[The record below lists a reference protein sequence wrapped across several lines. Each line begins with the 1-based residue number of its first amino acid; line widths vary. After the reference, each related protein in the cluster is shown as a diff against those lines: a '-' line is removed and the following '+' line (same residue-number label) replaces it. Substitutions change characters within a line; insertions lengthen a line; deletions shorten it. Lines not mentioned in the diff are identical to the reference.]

1 MSRRLRFYVAL
12 VIFAAVGLL
21 GFSIPH
27 DLASR
32 WPHYLAWVAVC
43 VFSETLWLH
52 TLSGEGTLSMASVA
66 NLATAMLWG
75 RESAMWI
82 TAVSSLLAELIVQR
96 KPWIRAAFNSA
107 QIAIT
112 LWVACAVF
120 VTLGGPAGGLEA
132 AGTLRVPDAPGGAL
146 EALKLALP
154 MLGLFAGYLLVNR
167 ALVAGAVAWST
178 DRAYPSVLREDYFYP
193 ERLLDDAASFF
204 LSPLMVI
211 SYQAVG
217 YVGLVLFYAP
227 LRMIL
232 ESTRRQTEI
241 RNAQRQLIHRERMAA
256 KGEMAAEI
264 AHELRN
270 LLAII
275 SARAQM
281 LVRDAGRKVFDNV
294 PRHAEI
300 VLEQAG
306 HMEALASGLV
316 EFSRAELSIEKVNLK
331 TLLERSVEFVRSQH
345 RFDGVEWDLKLGEPL
360 PELMADPGQLHQVFL
375 NLFLNAA
382 DAMREAGSPRKV
394 IGVAGSV
401 DERAK
406 VIRIDVSDT
415 GPGIPPENRARIFE
429 PSFTTKRGG
438 HGFGLSTSY
447 RIITNHGGRIVA
459 ECPPGGGTTFHI
471 TLPHDRSG
479 SAT

>member
-1 MSRRLRFYVAL
+1 LSQRLRLYVAL
-12 VIFAAVGLL
+12 VILAAIVLL
-21 GFSIPH
+21 GWSVPH

-43 VFSETLWLH
+43 VFSETLWLN
-52 TLSGEGTLSMASVA
+52 TLSGAGTLSMASVA
-66 NLATAMLWG
+66 NLATAILWG
-75 RESAMWI
+75 REPAMWI

-96 KPWIRAAFNSA
+96 KPWIRAAFNAA
-107 QIAIT
+107 QIALT
-112 LWVACAVF
+112 LCVAGAVF
-120 VTLGGPAGGLEA
+120 TILGGPRAGLESA
-132 AGTLRVPDAPGGAL
+132 VPPAGAL
-146 EALKLALP
+146 EALRLAPP
-154 MLGLFAGYLLVNR
+154 MLGLFAAYLIVNR
-167 ALVAGAVAWST
+167 ALVAVAVAWST
-178 DRAYPSVLREDYFYP
+178 DRSYFAVLREDYFYA

-211 SYQAVG
+211 SYKGVG
-217 YVGLVLFYAP
+217 YIGLVLFYAP

-270 LLAII
+270 LLSII

-281 LVRDAGRKVFDNV
+281 LVRDAARKVFDNV

-316 EFSRAELSIEKVNLK
+316 EFSRAELSIERVNLN
-331 TLLERSVEFVRSQH
+331 TLLERSVEFVRAQA
-345 RFDGVEWDLKLGEPL
+345 RFDGVVWDLALGEPL

-382 DAMREAGSPRKV
+382 DAMKEAGSPRKV
-394 IGVAGSV
+394 IRVACASDGSARVVRV
-401 DERAK
+401 D
-406 VIRIDVSDT
+406 ISDT

-471 TLPHDRSG
+471 TLPHDRAGG
-479 SAT
+479 SS

>member
-1 MSRRLRFYVAL
+1 MSVRLRLYVAL
-12 VIFAAVGLL
+12 VILAAIVLL
-21 GFSIPH
+21 GIAMPDDFAI
-27 DLASR
+27 R
-32 WPHYLAWVAVC
+32 WPHYLAWVLVC
-43 VFSETLWLH
+43 VFSETLWLN
-52 TLSGEGTLSMASVA
+52 TLSGAGTLSMASIA
-66 NLATAMLWG
+66 NLATAILWG
-75 RESAMWI
+75 QEAAMWI
-82 TAVSSLLAELIVQR
+82 TAVSSLLAELLVQR
-96 KPWIRAAFNSA
+96 KPWVRAAFNAA

-112 LWVACAVF
+112 LWVASAVF
-120 VTLGGPAGGLEA
+120 AMLGGPAAGLESA
-132 AGTLRVPDAPGGAL
+132 GAPAGTPA
-146 EALKLALP
+146 ALKLALP

-167 ALVAGAVAWST
+167 ALVAVAVAWST
-178 DRAYPSVLREDYFYP
+178 ERSYLAVLREDYFYA
-193 ERLLDDAASFF
+193 ERILDDAASFF

-211 SYQAVG
+211 SYKAVG
-217 YVGLVLFYAP
+217 YPGLILFYAP

-241 RNAQRQLIHRERMAA
+241 RTAQQQLIHRERMAA

-270 LLAII
+270 LLGVI

-281 LVRDAGRKVFDNV
+281 LMRDAARKVFDNV

-316 EFSRAELSIEKVNLK
+316 EFSRAELSIERVKLNALI
-331 TLLERSVEFVRSQH
+331 ERSVEFVRTQS
-345 RFDGVEWDLKLGEPL
+345 RFNGVEWDLSLGVPL
-360 PELMADPGQLHQVFL
+360 PELLADPGQLHQVLL

-382 DAMREAGSPRKV
+382 DAMNDAASPRKAIRV
-394 IGVAGSV
+394 TGSW
-401 DERAK
+401 DERAGL
-406 VIRIDVSDT
+406 VRISVTDS

-459 ECPPGGGTTFHI
+459 ECPPGEGTTFHI
-471 TLPHDRSG
+471 TLPQDHAGRPS
-479 SAT
+479 

>member
-1 MSRRLRFYVAL
+1 MSARLRLYVAL
-12 VIFAAVGLL
+12 VILSAVVLL
-21 GFSIPH
+21 GFQVPH
-27 DLASR
+27 DLATR
-32 WPHYLAWVAVC
+32 WPHYVAWVLVC
-43 VFSETLWLH
+43 VLSETLWLN
-52 TLSGEGTLSMASVA
+52 TLSGAGTLSMASIA
-66 NLATAMLWG
+66 NLATAILWG
-75 RESAMWI
+75 PVPAMWI
-82 TAVSSLLAELIVQR
+82 TAASSLLAELIVQR
-96 KPWIRAAFNSA
+96 KPWIRAAFNAA
-107 QIAIT
+107 QITIT
-112 LWVACAVF
+112 MWVAGSVF
-120 VTLGGPAGGLEA
+120 ALLGGPARGLESPLIPT
-132 AGTLRVPDAPGGAL
+132 GPL
-146 EALKLALP
+146 EALRIAVP
-154 MLGLFAGYLLVNR
+154 MVGLFAGYLLVNR
-167 ALVAGAVAWST
+167 ALVAVAVAWST
-178 DRAYPSVLREDYFYP
+178 ERRYFAVLRQDYFYA

-211 SYQAVG
+211 SYKGVG
-217 YVGLVLFYAP
+217 YPGLILFYAP

-241 RNAQRQLIHRERMAA
+241 RTAQQQLIHRERMAA

-281 LVRDAGRKVFDNV
+281 LVKDAARKSYDNV

-316 EFSRAELSIEKVNLK
+316 EFSRAELSIERLNLN
-331 TLLERSVEFVRSQH
+331 TLVGRSVEFVRAQS
-345 RFDGVEWDLKLGEPL
+345 RFDGVVWEMRLGDAL
-360 PELMADPGQLHQVFL
+360 PELMGDPGQLHQVFL

-382 DAMREAGSPRKV
+382 DAMNDAKSARKV
-394 IGVAGSV
+394 IRVETSL
-401 DERAK
+401 DEKAK
-406 VIRIDVSDT
+406 VVRLDIADT
-415 GPGIPPENRARIFE
+415 GPGIPAENRGRIFE

-447 RIITNHGGRIVA
+447 RIITNHGGRIAA

-471 TLPHDRSG
+471 TLPHDRG
-479 SAT
+479 ERPR

>member
-1 MSRRLRFYVAL
+1 MSLRLRLYVAL
-12 VIFAAVGLL
+12 VILSAVVLL

-32 WPHYLAWVAVC
+32 WPHLIAWVLVC
-43 VFSETLWLH
+43 VFSETLWLN
-52 TLSGEGTLSMASVA
+52 TLSGAGTLSMASVA
-66 NLATAMLWG
+66 NLATAILWG

-112 LWVACAVF
+112 LWVAGSVF
-120 VTLGGPAGGLEA
+120 AILGGPAAGLES
-132 AGTLRVPDAPGGAL
+132 AGAPAGAL
-146 EALKLALP
+146 EALRLALP
-154 MLGLFAGYLLVNR
+154 LLGLFTGYLLVNR
-167 ALVAGAVAWST
+167 ALVAVAVAWST
-178 DRAYPSVLREDYFYP
+178 DRSYFAVLREDYFYA

-211 SYQAVG
+211 SYKGVG
-217 YVGLVLFYAP
+217 YVGLILFYAP

-316 EFSRAELSIEKVNLK
+316 EFSRAELSIERVNLNS
-331 TLLERSVEFVRSQH
+331 LLERSVEFVRSQG
-345 RFDGVEWDLKLGEPL
+345 RFDGVVWDLALGEPL

-382 DAMREAGSPRKV
+382 DAMNDAGSPRKV
-394 IGVAGSV
+394 IRVTGSWDQGARLV
-401 DERAK
+401 
-406 VIRIDVSDT
+406 RISVTDS
-415 GPGIPPENRARIFE
+415 GPGIPLENRARIFE
-429 PSFTTKRGG
+429 PSFTTKSGG

-447 RIITNHGGRIVA
+447 RIITNHGGRIVT
-459 ECPPGGGTTFHI
+459 ECPPAGGTTFHI
-471 TLPHDRSG
+471 TLPQDRGG
-479 SAT
+479 SST

>member
-1 MSRRLRFYVAL
+1 MSFRLRLYVTL
-12 VIFAAVGLL
+12 VILLAVVLL
-21 GFSIPH
+21 GVQVPH
-27 DLASR
+27 DLSSR
-32 WPHYLAWVAVC
+32 WPHYAAWVAVC
-43 VFSETLWLH
+43 VLSETLWLN
-52 TLSGEGTLSMASVA
+52 TLSGAGTLSMASIA
-66 NLATAMLWG
+66 NLATAILWG
-75 RESAMWI
+75 PVPAMWI
-82 TAVSSLLAELIVQR
+82 TAVSSLLAELFVQR
-96 KPWIRAAFNSA
+96 KPWIRAGFNAA

-112 LWVACAVF
+112 MWVAGAMF
-120 VTLGGPAGGLEA
+120 ALLGGPARGLESA
-132 AGTLRVPDAPGGAL
+132 ATPADPLQAL
-146 EALKLALP
+146 QFAVP
-154 MLGLFAGYLLVNR
+154 MLGLFAGYLFVNR
-167 ALVAGAVAWST
+167 ALVAVAVAWST
-178 DRAYPSVLREDYFYP
+178 ERRYFAVLRQDYFYA

-211 SYQAVG
+211 SYKGLG
-217 YVGLVLFYAP
+217 YPGLVLFYAP

-241 RNAQRQLIHRERMAA
+241 RTAQQQLIHRERMAA

-270 LLAII
+270 LLSII

-281 LVRDAGRKVFDNV
+281 LVKDAARKSYDNV

-316 EFSRAELSIEKVNLK
+316 EFSRAELSIERLNLN
-331 TLLERSVEFVRSQH
+331 TLVGRSVEFVRTQG
-345 RFDGVEWDLKLGEPL
+345 RFNGVVWEMRLGESL
-360 PELMADPGQLHQVFL
+360 PELMGDPGQLHQVFL

-382 DAMREAGSPRKV
+382 DAMNEAKSERKV
-394 IGVAGSV
+394 IRVETSL
-401 DERAK
+401 DEKSK
-406 VIRIDVSDT
+406 VVRLDIADT

-459 ECPPGGGTTFHI
+459 ECPPGGGTTFRI
-471 TLPHDRSG
+471 TLPYDRG
-479 SAT
+479 ENAR

>member
-1 MSRRLRFYVAL
+1 MSVRLRLYVAL
-12 VIFAAVGLL
+12 VILAAIVLL
-21 GFSIPH
+21 GIAMPDDFAI
-27 DLASR
+27 R
-32 WPHYLAWVAVC
+32 WPHYLAWVLVC
-43 VFSETLWLH
+43 VFSETLWLN
-52 TLSGEGTLSMASVA
+52 TLSGAGTLSMASIA
-66 NLATAMLWG
+66 NLATAILWG
-75 RESAMWI
+75 QEAAMWI
-82 TAVSSLLAELIVQR
+82 TAVSSLLAELLVQR
-96 KPWIRAAFNSA
+96 KPWVRAAFNAA

-112 LWVACAVF
+112 LWVASAVF
-120 VTLGGPAGGLEA
+120 AMLGGPAAGLESAGAPVGTKA
-132 AGTLRVPDAPGGAL
+132 ALG
-146 EALKLALP
+146 LALP

-167 ALVAGAVAWST
+167 ALVAVAVAWST
-178 DRAYPSVLREDYFYP
+178 ERSYIAVLREDYFYA
-193 ERLLDDAASFF
+193 ERMLDDAASFF

-211 SYQAVG
+211 SYKAVG
-217 YVGLVLFYAP
+217 YPGLILFYAP

-241 RNAQRQLIHRERMAA
+241 RTAQQQLIHRERMAA

-270 LLAII
+270 LLGVI

-281 LVRDAGRKVFDNV
+281 LMRDAARKVFDNV

-316 EFSRAELSIEKVNLK
+316 EFSRAELSIERVKPNALI
-331 TLLERSVEFVRSQH
+331 ERAVELVRTQS
-345 RFDGVEWDLKLGEPL
+345 RFHGVEWDLALGVPL
-360 PELMADPGQLHQVFL
+360 PELLADPGQLHQVLL

-382 DAMREAGSPRKV
+382 DAMNDAASPRKV
-394 IGVAGSV
+394 IRVAGSW
-401 DERAK
+401 DERAGL
-406 VIRIDVSDT
+406 VRISVTDS

-429 PSFTTKRGG
+429 PNFTTKPGG

-459 ECPPGGGTTFHI
+459 ECPPGEGTTFHI
-471 TLPHDRSG
+471 TLPQDRAGRPS
-479 SAT
+479 

>member
-1 MSRRLRFYVAL
+1 MSLRLRVYVAL
-12 VIFAAVGLL
+12 VILTALALL
-21 GFSIPH
+21 GFSVPH
-27 DLASR
+27 DFATR
-32 WPHYLAWVAVC
+32 WPHYLAWVGVC
-43 VFSETLWLH
+43 VFSETLWLN
-52 TLSGEGTLSMASVA
+52 TLSGAGTLSMASVA
-66 NLATAMLWG
+66 NLATAILWG
-75 RESAMWI
+75 REPAMWI
-82 TAVSSLLAELIVQR
+82 TAVSSLLAELVVQR
-96 KPWIRAAFNSA
+96 KPWIRAAFNAA

-112 LWVACAVF
+112 LCVAGTVF
-120 VTLGGPAGGLEA
+120 TLLGGPRAGLESA
-132 AGTLRVPDAPGGAL
+132 VPPGAL
-146 EALKLALP
+146 DALRLSLP
-154 MLGLFAGYLLVNR
+154 MLGLFGCYLIVNR
-167 ALVAGAVAWST
+167 ALVAVAVAWST
-178 DRAYPSVLREDYFYP
+178 DRSYPKVLREDYFYA

-211 SYQAVG
+211 SYKGVG
-217 YVGLVLFYAP
+217 YIGLILFYAP

-270 LLAII
+270 LLSII

-316 EFSRAELSIEKVNLK
+316 EFSRAELSIERVNLNS
-331 TLLERSVEFVRSQH
+331 LLERSVEFVRNQA
-345 RFDGVEWDLKLGEPL
+345 RFDGVEWDLKLGQPL

-382 DAMREAGSPRKV
+382 DAMKEAGSPRKRILV
-394 IGVAGSV
+394 TGAFEEGGRVV
-401 DERAK
+401 
-406 VIRIDVSDT
+406 RIDVTDT
-415 GPGIPPENRARIFE
+415 GPGILPENRARIFE

-459 ECPPGGGTTFHI
+459 DSPPGEGTTFRI
-471 TLPHDRSG
+471 TLPVDRGG
-479 SAT
+479 SST

>member
-1 MSRRLRFYVAL
+1 MSSRLRFYVAL
-12 VIFAAVGLL
+12 VILLAVVLL
-21 GFSIPH
+21 GVQVPH
-27 DLASR
+27 DLPGR
-32 WPHYLAWVAVC
+32 WLHYAAWVAVC
-43 VFSETLWLH
+43 VLSETLWLN
-52 TLSGEGTLSMASVA
+52 TLSGAGTLSMASIA
-66 NLATAMLWG
+66 NLATAILWG
-75 RESAMWI
+75 PVPAMWI
-82 TAVSSLLAELIVQR
+82 TAVSSLLAELLVQR
-96 KPWIRAAFNSA
+96 KPWIRAAFNAA

-112 LWVACAVF
+112 MWVAGAVF
-120 VTLGGPAGGLEA
+120 ALLGGPARGLESA
-132 AGTLRVPDAPGGAL
+132 ATPASPF
-146 EALKLALP
+146 EALRFAVP
-154 MLGLFAGYLLVNR
+154 MLGLFAGYLFVNR
-167 ALVAGAVAWST
+167 ALVAVAVAWST
-178 DRAYPSVLREDYFYP
+178 ERRYFAVLRQDYFYA

-211 SYQAVG
+211 SYKGLG
-217 YVGLVLFYAP
+217 YPGLVLFYAP

-241 RNAQRQLIHRERMAA
+241 RTAQQQLIHRERMAA

-270 LLAII
+270 LLSII

-281 LVRDAGRKVFDNV
+281 LVKDAARKSYDNV

-316 EFSRAELSIEKVNLK
+316 EFSRAELSIERLNLN
-331 TLLERSVEFVRSQH
+331 TLVGRSVEFVRTQG
-345 RFDGVEWDLKLGEPL
+345 RFNGVVWEMEVGGSL
-360 PELMADPGQLHQVFL
+360 PELMGDPGQLHQVFL

-382 DAMREAGSPRKV
+382 DAMNEAKSERKV
-394 IGVAGSV
+394 IRVETSL
-401 DERAK
+401 DEKAK
-406 VIRIDVSDT
+406 VVRLDIADT
-415 GPGIPPENRARIFE
+415 GPGIPAENRARIFE

-459 ECPPGGGTTFHI
+459 ECPPGGGTTFRI
-471 TLPHDRSG
+471 TLPYDRG
-479 SAT
+479 ESAR

>member
-1 MSRRLRFYVAL
+1 MSARLRLYVAL
-12 VIFAAVGLL
+12 VILSAVVLL
-21 GFSIPH
+21 GFQVPH
-27 DLASR
+27 DLATR
-32 WPHYLAWVAVC
+32 WPHYVAWVLVC
-43 VFSETLWLH
+43 VLSETLWLN
-52 TLSGEGTLSMASVA
+52 TLSGAGTLSMASIA
-66 NLATAMLWG
+66 NLATAILWG
-75 RESAMWI
+75 PVPAMWI
-82 TAVSSLLAELIVQR
+82 TAASSLLAELIVQR
-96 KPWIRAAFNSA
+96 KPWIRAAFNAA
-107 QIAIT
+107 QITIT
-112 LWVACAVF
+112 MWVAGSVF
-120 VTLGGPAGGLEA
+120 ALLGGPARGLESPLIPT
-132 AGTLRVPDAPGGAL
+132 GPL
-146 EALKLALP
+146 EALRIAVP
-154 MLGLFAGYLLVNR
+154 MVGLFAGYLLVNR
-167 ALVAGAVAWST
+167 ALVAVAVAWST
-178 DRAYPSVLREDYFYP
+178 ERRYFAVLRQDYFYA

-211 SYQAVG
+211 SYKGVG
-217 YVGLVLFYAP
+217 YPGLILFYAP

-241 RNAQRQLIHRERMAA
+241 RTAQQQLIHRERMAA

-281 LVRDAGRKVFDNV
+281 LVKDAARKSYDNV

-316 EFSRAELSIEKVNLK
+316 EFSRAELSIERLNLN
-331 TLLERSVEFVRSQH
+331 TLVGRSVEFVRAQS
-345 RFDGVEWDLKLGEPL
+345 RFDGVVWEMRLGDAL
-360 PELMADPGQLHQVFL
+360 PELMGDPGQLHQVFL

-382 DAMREAGSPRKV
+382 DAMNDAKSERKV
-394 IGVAGSV
+394 IRVETSL
-401 DERAK
+401 DEKAK
-406 VIRIDVSDT
+406 VVRLDIADT
-415 GPGIPPENRARIFE
+415 GPGIPAENRGRIFE

-447 RIITNHGGRIVA
+447 RIITNNGGRIAA

-471 TLPHDRSG
+471 TLPHDRG
-479 SAT
+479 ERPR

>member
-1 MSRRLRFYVAL
+1 MSLRLRLYVAL
-12 VIFAAVGLL
+12 VILTAVVLL

-32 WPHYLAWVAVC
+32 WPHYLAWVLVC

-66 NLATAMLWG
+66 NLATAILWG

-82 TAVSSLLAELIVQR
+82 TAVSSLLAELVIQR

-112 LWVACAVF
+112 LWVASAAF
-120 VTLGGPAGGLEA
+120 AALGGPALGLEA
-132 AGTLRVPDAPGGAL
+132 AGAPHGAL
-146 EALKLALP
+146 AALRLVLP

-167 ALVAGAVAWST
+167 ALVAVAVAWSA
-178 DRAYPSVLREDYFYP
+178 DRSYPAVLREDYFYA

-204 LSPLMVI
+204 MSPLMVI
-211 SYQAVG
+211 SYIAVG
-217 YVGLVLFYAP
+217 YVGLALFYAP

-316 EFSRAELSIEKVNLK
+316 EFSRAELSIERVNLNK
-331 TLLERSVEFVRSQH
+331 LLERSVEFVRAQA
-345 RFDGVEWDLKLGEPL
+345 RFDGVEWDLRLADPL

-382 DAMREAGSPRKV
+382 DAMKEAGSPRKV
-394 IGVAGSV
+394 IRVAGSS
-401 DERAK
+401 DERAR

-415 GPGIPPENRARIFE
+415 GPGIPPEIRARIFE
-429 PSFTTKRGG
+429 PSFTTKKGG

-447 RIITNHGGRIVA
+447 RIITNHGGRIAA
-459 ECPPGGGTTFHI
+459 ECPPAEGTTFHI
-471 TLPHDRSG
+471 TLPQDRGGG
-479 SAT
+479 ST